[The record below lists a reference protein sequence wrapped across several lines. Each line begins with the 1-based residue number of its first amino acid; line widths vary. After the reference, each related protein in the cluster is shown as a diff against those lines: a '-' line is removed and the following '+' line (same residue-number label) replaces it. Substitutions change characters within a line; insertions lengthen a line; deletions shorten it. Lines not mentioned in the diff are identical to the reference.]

1 MSEYERSLEIRKAY
15 QHLADGVQ
23 DIEGY
28 GQWLQTARTELEQSM
43 MPEDF
48 AGLLE
53 VMERNVS
60 WRQVRDGV
68 LEYLDCLLERLEQER
83 LERVYAVSDDKEIDQ
98 NLVNFTESWEQ
109 HRSKLLVFLGAGAS
123 IGARK
128 PNGRPLPNATE
139 LRDLI
144 HRELLLRD
152 LPTEMTLEQV
162 AALAREKVGR
172 TGLCDFVENLFE
184 NAKPL
189 WNHATLPFL
198 SPRAVFTT
206 NYDDLI
212 ESGWALHHGNNSI
225 DPCEGIFSTDRRN
238 WRDKVPVFKPHGSI
252 GLGNKSIGEGGLVLT
267 QFDYFEMISN
277 NTDLVNSFLRDFESN
292 CVLFIGY
299 SLSDMDIG
307 SQLWSKRNENRDVN
321 WYAVFPCDN
330 LTREMYDRRF
340 GVRVINRKFH
350 EFMKELDEKVDFVP
364 EDWKFQ
370 KIQNLRDNGLIG

>member
-1 MSEYERSLEIRKAY
+1 
-15 QHLADGVQ
+15 
-23 DIEGY
+23 
-28 GQWLQTARTELEQSM
+28 
-43 MPEDF
+43 
-48 AGLLE
+48 
-53 VMERNVS
+53 
-60 WRQVRDGV
+60 
-68 LEYLDCLLERLEQER
+68 
-83 LERVYAVSDDKEIDQ
+83 
-98 NLVNFTESWEQ
+98 
-109 HRSKLLVFLGAGAS
+109 
-123 IGARK
+123 
-128 PNGRPLPNATE
+128 
-139 LRDLI
+139 
-144 HRELLLRD
+144 
-152 LPTEMTLEQV
+152 MTLEQV
-162 AALAREKVGR
+162 AALAQEKVGR
-172 TGLCDFVENLFE
+172 TGLCDFVENLLE

-277 NTDLVNSFLRDFESN
+277 NTDLVNSFLSDFESN

-330 LTREMYDRRF
+330 QTREMYDRRF